1 MNRVSDDDRSTLFS
15 FLARGAS
22 QGYAPQS
29 GEIVGILKQLM
40 AAQKEEEDRKANQAG
55 PIAAKEEEI
64 ATLTATIETKLTQQG
79 NLAAEVESRKNDVA
93 DTQRSLAADQ
103 ELAAKL
109 AESCSGQSSEWEVR
123 QKSRGKRGSLCAR
136 RRSRKTVTCHCLCVV
151 EPVYIRPCWAAD
163 GGTRGELRGR
173 ASLVAVDV
181 FDRTHLLDLF
191 LSLCADGARQ
201 VRLACA
207 KPQTSR
213 EVDQDPEGGLTRQC
227 NTRPSFLIT
236 CCVWETPS
244 QVDAGGLLHRAAQAQ
259 HRQAL

>member
-15 FLARGAS
+15 FSARGAS

-55 PIAAKEEEI
+55 LIAAKEEEI

-79 NLAAEVESRKNDVA
+79 NLAAEVESLKNDVA

-109 AESCSGQSSEWEVR
+109 AESCRGQSSEWEER

-136 RRSRKTVTCHCLCVV
+136 RRSRKTVTWHCLCVV
-151 EPVYIRPCWAAD
+151 EPVYIRPCCAAD

-173 ASLVAVDV
+173 ASLVTVDV
-181 FDRTHLLDLF
+181 LTGHICSISFCLYVPMERDKYVWLVQSRRRPEKWTRTWR
-191 LSLCADGARQ
+191 AG
-201 VRLACA
+201 
-207 KPQTSR
+207 SR
-213 EVDQDPEGGLTRQC
+213 GGSATPDPV
-227 NTRPSFLIT
+227 S
-236 CCVWETPS
+236 
-244 QVDAGGLLHRAAQAQ
+244 
-259 HRQAL
+259 